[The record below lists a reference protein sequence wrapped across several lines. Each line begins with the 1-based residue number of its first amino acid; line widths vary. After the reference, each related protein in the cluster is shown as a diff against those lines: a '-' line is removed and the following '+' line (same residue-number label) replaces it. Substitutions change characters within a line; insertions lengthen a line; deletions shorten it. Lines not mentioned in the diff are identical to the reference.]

1 MHQKIKRLPLKTVYY
16 LVFVILI
23 VVPLLAVLLT
33 ALYVL
38 NHQFKK
44 QAIENIERAQENIV
58 TELTSDIEVMS
69 MRLSHLIYTN
79 DNEVIDYAAGTD
91 TDDVLKKYDYEQL
104 LSKAGNL
111 ALEPVKNIVAV
122 GFYMKSGREMYIKS
136 SLKRSYEEISRETW
150 YQAALQKPNAV
161 CLGSYDTLSAN
172 DLYTGGKKDS
182 LVLVFALSPDVT
194 TDRSQKVEMVAFYQI
209 SGAGDTIKAY
219 DQGYLN
225 GKNKLG
231 ITQIVDET
239 GALVFSTVEGMEFS
253 KREYTCVRTP
263 LEFDDTVWYVESY
276 IKTNELTKD
285 FWRVARIILLAA
297 VVVFLMAGYYS
308 GYFLKSIVHPIAE
321 INQGLK
327 QVEEGNLDV
336 HVVPQGQFEIRSMI
350 HQFNAM
356 VRRLKALI
364 EEYEEKS
371 RSMAKKP
378 ADYFNAIMKK
388 ELTPQEVSEQSK
400 EFFADKYALLF
411 MQIENYPQGKND
423 MESARNLVESFEHN
437 PRFAARCLIYK
448 ESLSTFVV
456 FYRILE
462 EDYVSGISQML
473 VELQGA
479 ARKIFGVKISACIGK
494 EMVGPADFVTGLEE
508 IRSKRC
514 LHFLY
519 GEESIVS
526 LTDVEEK
533 ADKIISGSEQYKK
546 LAEALYVADEKNL
559 VEEREKLFDL
569 FSTGEREEI
578 ETQLYA
584 AILAIGKR
592 FDTDNESFFDI
603 FEKQYN
609 YIEKIERLEDL
620 RSLKLWVTNYFGWI
634 MEYSSAKLNIV
645 ETDAIVKAKRYITD
659 NYEDADLSLAK
670 VADYVGLNEKYFTN
684 RFSKETGETFS
695 SYLTALRIQKAK
707 ELLKTTTFKV
717 YEISEMVGYHNV
729 EHFNRMFK
737 KLNGIS
743 PAQYRKTM

>member
-16 LVFVILI
+16 LAFACLI
-23 VVPLLAVLLT
+23 VIPLLTVLLIS
-33 ALYVL
+33 LYVL

-58 TELTSDIEVMS
+58 TELSSDINVMS

-79 DNEVIDYAAGTD
+79 DNEVMDYAAGTD

-136 SLKRSYEEISRETW
+136 SLKRSYEEISQEAW
-150 YQAALQKPNAV
+150 YQAALQKPNVV
-161 CLGSYDTLSAN
+161 CLGSYDTLAAN

-219 DQGYLN
+219 DQSYLD

-231 ITQIVDET
+231 ITRIVDET
-239 GALVFSTVEGMEFS
+239 GALVFSTVEEAEFPE
-253 KREYTCVRTP
+253 REYTCVRTP

-276 IKTNELTKD
+276 IKTRELTED
-285 FWRVARIILLAA
+285 FWSVATIILLAA
-297 VVVFLMAGYYS
+297 VVVFLLTGYYS

-336 HVVPQGQFEIRSMI
+336 HVVPRGQFEIRSMI

-378 ADYFNAIMKK
+378 ADYFNAIMK
-388 ELTPQEVSEQSK
+388 EEMTPQEASEQSK
-400 EFFADKYALLF
+400 EFFADKYALLV

-423 MESARNLVESFEHN
+423 MESAKSLAESFGHN
-437 PRFAARCLIYK
+437 PKFASRCLIFR
-448 ESLSTFVV
+448 ESASAFVI
-456 FYRILE
+456 FYRIFE

-473 VELQGA
+473 MELQGT
-479 ARKIFGVKISACIGK
+479 ARKAFGVKISAC
-494 EMVGPADFVTGLEE
+494 VGRELVGCADFFAGLEE
-508 IRSKRC
+508 VRSR
-514 LHFLY
+514 
-519 GEESIVS
+519 
-526 LTDVEEK
+526 
-533 ADKIISGSEQYKK
+533 
-546 LAEALYVADEKNL
+546 
-559 VEEREKLFDL
+559 
-569 FSTGEREEI
+569 
-578 ETQLYA
+578 
-584 AILAIGKR
+584 
-592 FDTDNESFFDI
+592 
-603 FEKQYN
+603 
-609 YIEKIERLEDL
+609 
-620 RSLKLWVTNYFGWI
+620 
-634 MEYSSAKLNIV
+634 
-645 ETDAIVKAKRYITD
+645 
-659 NYEDADLSLAK
+659 
-670 VADYVGLNEKYFTN
+670 
-684 RFSKETGETFS
+684 
-695 SYLTALRIQKAK
+695 
-707 ELLKTTTFKV
+707 
-717 YEISEMVGYHNV
+717 
-729 EHFNRMFK
+729 
-737 KLNGIS
+737 
-743 PAQYRKTM
+743 